1 MSNVVVLTGG
11 TSSEREICFR
21 SAAAIE
27 RALRRRGHDVTTL
40 DYAEG
45 VAPHAAALRAADC
58 VVPALHGKGGE
69 DGTLQAE
76 LERLGV
82 PFVGSDSA
90 ASALCM
96 DKWRFKRHVAGR
108 VPVPGGEM
116 VDADGLWRSE
126 LTKAPF
132 VLKPNDGGSSIDTF
146 LVPDPANA
154 DRTAMLDALA
164 RNGPMLLEELIPGI
178 ELTVGVLGDEAL
190 PVIEII
196 PPPDGEFDYENK
208 YNGRTQEICP
218 PAHIAP
224 DRQRVAQELAVL
236 THRLCGCRDLSRADL
251 ILTPA
256 GDLYVMETNT
266 FPGMT
271 DQSLYPKEA
280 AVAGIPMDELLDR
293 FVRMALARARRGGR
307 A

>member
-27 RALRRRGHDVTTL
+27 RALRRRGHEVTTF
-40 DYAEG
+40 DYADG
-45 VAPHAAALRAADC
+45 IAPHAAAISAADC

-96 DKWRFKRHVAGR
+96 DKWRFKQHLAGR
-108 VPVPGGEM
+108 VPLPRGEM
-116 VDADGLWRSE
+116 VDGDTLWRSG

-132 VLKPNDGGSSIDTF
+132 VLKPNDGGSSVDTF
-146 LVPDPANA
+146 LATDPAA
-154 DRTAMLDALA
+154 VDRAALLDALT

-208 YNGRTQEICP
+208 YNGRTQELCP
-218 PAHIAP
+218 PLHIAP
-224 DRQRVAQELAVL
+224 DRQRAAQDIAVL
-236 THRLCGCRDLSRADL
+236 THRLCGCRDLSRADF
-251 ILTPA
+251 ILNPA
-256 GDLYVMETNT
+256 GELYLMETNT

-271 DQSLYPKEA
+271 DQSLFPKEA
-280 AVAGIPMDELLDR
+280 AAAGIPMDELVDR
-293 FVRMALARARRGGR
+293 FVRMARARGRGATR

>member
-27 RALRRRGHDVTTL
+27 RALRRRGHEVTTF
-40 DYAEG
+40 DYADG
-45 VAPHAAALRAADC
+45 IVPHRDALLAADC

-96 DKWRFKRHVAGR
+96 DKWRFKQHVTGR
-108 VPVPGGEM
+108 VPVPKGEL
-116 VDADGLWRSE
+116 VAADGLWRST
-126 LTKAPF
+126 LTSAPF
-132 VLKPNDGGSSIDTF
+132 VLKPNDGGSSVDTF
-146 LVPDPANA
+146 LVSDPAAA
-154 DRTAMLDALA
+154 DRAALLDALT
-164 RNGPMLLEELIPGI
+164 RNGPMLVEELIPGI

-208 YNGRTQEICP
+208 YNGRTQELCP
-218 PAHIAP
+218 PRNIAP
-224 DRQRVAQELAVL
+224 ERQRAAQELAVL
-236 THRLCGCRDLSRADL
+236 THRLCGCRDLSRADFML
-251 ILTPA
+251 DPA
-256 GDLYVMETNT
+256 GELYLMETNT

-271 DQSLYPKEA
+271 DQSLFPKEA

-293 FVRMALARARRGGR
+293 FVRMALARGRGVSTG
-307 A
+307 

>member
-27 RALRRRGHDVTTL
+27 RALRRRGHEVTTL

-45 VAPHAAALRAADC
+45 IAALEAAILAADC
-58 VVPALHGKGGE
+58 IVPALHGKGGE

-82 PFVGSDSA
+82 PFVGSGSA

-96 DKWRFKRHVAGR
+96 DKWRFKRHVADQ
-108 VPVPGGEM
+108 VPVPRGEM
-116 VDADGLWRSE
+116 VDSEGLWRSP
-126 LTKAPF
+126 LTAAPF
-132 VLKPNDGGSSIDTF
+132 VLKPNDGGSSVDTF
-146 LVPDPANA
+146 LVTEPARA
-154 DRTAMLDALA
+154 DRAALLDALT
-164 RNGPMLLEELIPGI
+164 RNGPMLLEELVPGI

-208 YNGRTQEICP
+208 YNGRTQELCP
-218 PAHIAP
+218 PANIPA

-256 GDLYVMETNT
+256 GELYVMETNT
-266 FPGMT
+266 LPGMT
-271 DQSLYPKEA
+271 DQSLFPKEA
-280 AVAGIPMDELLDR
+280 AVAGVPMDELVDR
-293 FVRMALARARRGGR
+293 FVRWALARGHRSS
-307 A
+307 